1 MTMTHRTK
9 EAGAEYIAR
18 GGKSRQQLYERVRR
32 ILDRL
37 PDSELEDLPALDDLG
52 LLGEMENRLAAQAAS
67 ESAIGRALLRGR
79 KARTRLMRTTE
90 MLPIEQVA
98 DLLGIRPD
106 SVRKR
111 IQRGGLLA
119 VKQGQSILLPAFQFR
134 DNRVVEGM
142 SDCLSALESVGDWT
156 RLDWFMMPHPDL
168 AERSPAECLAS
179 CTEQVVAAAARFGR
193 QGGT

>member
-1 MTMTHRTK
+1 MTDQTK
-9 EAGAEYIAR
+9 EAGAQYIGH
-18 GGKSRQQLYERVRR
+18 GGKSRLQLYERVRR

-52 LLGEMENRLAAQAAS
+52 LLGEMESRLAARAAR
-67 ESAIGRALLRGR
+67 ESPVGRALLRGR

-98 DLLGIRPD
+98 ELLDIQPD

-111 IQRGGLLA
+111 IHRDGLLA
-119 VKQGQSILLPAFQFR
+119 VKQGQTTLLPAFQFR
-134 DNRVVEGM
+134 DSRVIDGM
-142 SDCLSALESVGDWT
+142 SECLTALKDVGEWT

-168 AERSPAECLAS
+168 AEKAPAECLADS
-179 CTEQVVAAAARFGR
+179 PEQVIAAAERFGLH
-193 QGGT
+193 GGT

>member
-1 MTMTHRTK
+1 MYMTDRIK
-9 EAGAEYIAR
+9 EAEAKYVGL

-37 PDSELEDLPALDDLG
+37 PDSELEDLPSLDDLG
-52 LLGEMENRLAAQAAS
+52 LLGEIESRLAGQAAS
-67 ESAIGRALLRGR
+67 ESALGRALIRGHE
-79 KARTRLMRTTE
+79 ARTRLMRTTE
-90 MLPIEQVA
+90 MLPIDQVA
-98 DLLGIRPD
+98 KLLDIRPD

-134 DNRVVEGM
+134 DNRVVDGM
-142 SDCLSALESVGDWT
+142 SECLAALDTVGEWT

-168 AERSPAECLAS
+168 AGQTPAECLS
-179 CTEQVVAAAARFGR
+179 NSPDQVIAAAERFGQ